1 MVWGFANS
9 TGGTSTQ
16 GGDQINY
23 YAGVTLNTPVKALTT
38 GASLD
43 FVQNVGGIQMSGTSH
58 MNDIIGA
65 VYATYHATDK
75 LSFSARGEYFEE
87 DLTGGNSNASSNGAE
102 FTGTVEYDLWAN
114 VISRLEARWDHVI
127 DANNGAYLVP
137 NGSVIDGEERTA
149 VGLYANIIYK
159 F

>member
-1 MVWGFANS
+1 
-9 TGGTSTQ
+9 
-16 GGDQINY
+16 
-23 YAGVTLNTPVKALTT
+23 
-38 GASLD
+38 
-43 FVQNVGGIQMSGTSH
+43 VGGIQMSGTSH